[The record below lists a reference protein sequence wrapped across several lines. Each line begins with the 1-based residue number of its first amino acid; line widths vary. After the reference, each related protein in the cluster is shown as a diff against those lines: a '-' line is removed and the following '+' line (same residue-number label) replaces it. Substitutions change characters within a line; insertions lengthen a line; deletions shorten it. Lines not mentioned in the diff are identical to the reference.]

1 MCFLQDATLENLND
15 ESGNQNKFLDRQYIL
30 LKNLDKTNDYLR
42 KKILANTSIN
52 FFHRF

>member
-30 LKNLDKTNDYLR
+30 LKNLDKTKLETELLIYCLKR
-42 KKILANTSIN
+42 P
-52 FFHRF
+52 